1 MTVAQA
7 EVLPNI
13 GAYAVP
19 AGWDI
24 ATIGELFSI
33 QQGKALSAAARTA
46 SSRFPFLRT
55 ANVLWG
61 NLDLTKVDRMGLSDV
76 ERAKLRLARGDLL
89 VCEGGEIGRAAIWDG
104 SIEECYFQNHI
115 HRLRPLRED
124 VSPSFY
130 AYWLQLAFTRLGVYE
145 GAGTKTTIANLSR
158 GRLANLLVP
167 VPPLEEQR
175 RIARI
180 LSTIDQAR
188 LATENLLAQAR
199 GVRRSCF
206 QDLFAAAADW
216 PAARLGDLARTSS
229 GGTPR
234 RDAIG
239 LYGGSIPWVKSGEVR
254 DNTIVETE
262 ENITDEG
269 LANSSAKLFPAGTLI
284 MAMYGA
290 TAAQV
295 GILGIPAATNQ
306 AVCAIFPS
314 DRASTAF
321 LFFALQEARERLRAE
336 RYGGAQP
343 NLSQQTIRNFEVP
356 IPPADVQAQIV
367 QVLTSVDRYIGAVSN
382 HARALTAVFQ
392 SALSHLLADKVA

>member
-1 MTVAQA
+1 MKCPVATA
-7 EVLPNI
+7 ATTSRRDVRL
-13 GAYAVP
+13 G
-19 AGWDI
+19 DI
-24 ATIGELFSI
+24 AELI
-33 QQGKALSAAARTA
+33 
-46 SSRFPFLRT
+46 
-55 ANVLWG
+55 
-61 NLDLTKVDRMGLSDV
+61 
-76 ERAKLRLARGDLL
+76 RGVAYKPTD
-89 VCEGGEIGRAAIWDG
+89 
-104 SIEECYFQNHI
+104 
-115 HRLRPLRED
+115 LRPSEKAGGLPLLRATNIRDGRLDTSEVQYVDPARVKNDQLLKPWD
-124 VSPSFY
+124 VLIAMSSGSKTAVGKLAQLNAPWQGTFGAFCGVLRPDPKYINPAYFGFVLHSPVFRERIELM
-130 AYWLQLAFTRLGVYE
+130 AQ
-145 GAGTKTTIANLSR
+145 GTNIKNLSKEH
-158 GRLANLLVP
+158 LLGHLVALP
-167 VPPLEEQR
+167 SLEEQR

-234 RDAIG
+234 RDAIS

-254 DNTIVETE
+254 DNAIVETE

-269 LANSSAKLFPAGTLI
+269 LANSSAKLFPARTLI